1 LRRWRDE
8 SSAKPSKAITED
20 RGPLEIVH
28 CGSLIPAE
36 QSFNEIAV
44 ADGPIDGAVHE
55 CGIGV
60 GRKRGIEFLIATN
73 ELEVD
78 GLGKIFGDGDG
89 FVLATAEV
97 TVELGVVRVK
107 EKSCSPDVGESDPE
121 SFVE

>member
-1 LRRWRDE
+1 M
-8 SSAKPSKAITED
+8 
-20 RGPLEIVH
+20 
-28 CGSLIPAE
+28 
-36 QSFNEIAV
+36 

-60 GRKRGIEFLIATN
+60 GRKRGIEFLIATD

-78 GLGKIFGDGDG
+78 GLRKIFGDGDG

-97 TVELGVVRVK
+97 AVELGVVRVK
-107 EKSCSPDVGESDPE
+107 EKPRAPDVGKGDPE